1 MKLRASG
8 MRPTAQSSRA
18 RPCSF
23 NPRAPTRGATG
34 SAVGARGVFTFQST
48 RPHEGRDPAPAAG
61 SLASGRFNPRAPT
74 RGATRHGRPW
84 FRPVR
89 VSIHAPPRGAR
100 PHLSKSATAPNSFQ
114 STRPHE
120 GRDTAPEFTDK
131 EDVCFNPRAPT
142 RGATGKKSRRCCWL
156 LVSIHAPPRGAR
168 LVEVFRE
175 VRRVLFQSTRPH
187 EGRANSALLASIV
200 SVSIHAPPRGARH
213 ILFFDWLVFDW
224 FQSTRPHEGR
234 DCVCSGFGWSRCVSI
249 HAPPRGARL
258 RFGCFRLF
266 QDQFQSTRPHEGR
279 DSCTDAP
286 RAVW

>member
-1 MKLRASG
+1 MGVRGLKLRASG

-187 EGRANSALLASIV
+187 EGRDDPRVLSMGPFSRFNPRAPTRGATKLLARAS
-200 SVSIHAPPRGARH
+200 R
-213 ILFFDWLVFDW
+213 LLE

-234 DCVCSGFGWSRCVSI
+234 DFYECAMAGNVCGFNPR
-249 HAPPRGARL
+249 APTRGAT
-258 RFGCFRLF
+258 
-266 QDQFQSTRPHEGR
+266 QSLIAGGTTLH
-279 DSCTDAP
+279 SFNP
-286 RAVW
+286 RAPTRGATN